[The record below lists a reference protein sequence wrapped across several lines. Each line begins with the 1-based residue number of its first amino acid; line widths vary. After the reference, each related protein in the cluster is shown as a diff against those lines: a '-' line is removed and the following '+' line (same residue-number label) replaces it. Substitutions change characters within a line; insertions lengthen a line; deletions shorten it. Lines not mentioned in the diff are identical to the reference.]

1 MVKSRKFLVEFFNC
15 FFVFLNCSFFFLE
28 KADVYSLA
36 SVTNR
41 DLPKMVSLVPCDPR
55 YSRSVGGKNF
65 VILGILR
72 CCALAK
78 IGTAVVKSVAVNMV
92 NDFAWTRTYDQSVHP
107 DGNPFF
113 LPNNHAGSVK
123 VVLGNASSKTPVP
136 FHQPVVVVGIDNGN
150 FSSCERNKFD
160 RLVER
165 LNNRFALDAKLGHD
179 LTPNEIAVFNRF
191 SIVPSFAGGW

>member
-1 MVKSRKFLVEFFNC
+1 MVKSRKFFVEFFNR
-15 FFVFLNCSFFFLE
+15 FFVFLDCAFFFLE

-41 DLPKMVSLVPCDPR
+41 NLPEVVSFVPCDPGHT
-55 YSRSVGGKNF
+55 RSIGGKNF

-72 CCALAK
+72 CRALAK
-78 IGTAVVKSVAVNMV
+78 VGTAVVKSVTINMV
-92 NDFAWTRTYDQSVHP
+92 NDFALTRAYDYSVHP

-123 VVLGNASSKTPVP
+123 VVLGNAPGEAPVP
-136 FHQPVVVVGIDNGN
+136 FHQPVVVVGIDDGN

-179 LTPNEIAVFNRF
+179 LTSNEIAVFNRF
-191 SIVPSFAGGW
+191 SIVLSFAGGW